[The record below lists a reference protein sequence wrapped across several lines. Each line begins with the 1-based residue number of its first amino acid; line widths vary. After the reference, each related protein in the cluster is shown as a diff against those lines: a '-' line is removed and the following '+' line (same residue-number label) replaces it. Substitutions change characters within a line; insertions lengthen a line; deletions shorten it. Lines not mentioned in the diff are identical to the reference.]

1 MLTGKTAI
9 ITGCLK
15 GIGRSTL
22 DVFAKNGASVFACAQ
37 YQTEEFEDYCTR
49 LNQESEGEIIPT
61 YFDLSRDEEI
71 KEAAMFIR
79 KQKRPADILVNIAGY
94 TKDARFQMVSMEDMQ
109 KTFKINFFSQIAF
122 TQYIVKMMI
131 RNKKGG
137 AIINTSSISGIDG
150 SIGQLSYSA
159 SKAALIAATKVMAE
173 ELGEHLIR
181 VNAIAPGFIDTD
193 MYNDVPKEILDRKIA
208 KTKLKHMGRPED
220 VAETILYL
228 ASDASRHITGQII
241 RIDGGKGI

>member
-1 MLTGKTAI
+1 
-9 ITGCLK
+9 
-15 GIGRSTL
+15 
-22 DVFAKNGASVFACAQ
+22 
-37 YQTEEFEDYCTR
+37 
-49 LNQESEGEIIPT
+49 
-61 YFDLSRDEEI
+61 
-71 KEAAMFIR
+71 
-79 KQKRPADILVNIAGY
+79 
-94 TKDARFQMVSMEDMQ
+94 
-109 KTFKINFFSQIAF
+109 
-122 TQYIVKMMI
+122 
-131 RNKKGG
+131 
-137 AIINTSSISGIDG
+137 
-150 SIGQLSYSA
+150 
-159 SKAALIAATKVMAE
+159 MAE

>member
-1 MLTGKTAI
+1 MLVGKTAV

-22 DVFAKNGASVFACAQ
+22 EIFAKNGASVFACAQ
-37 YQTEEFEDYCTR
+37 YPTEEFEEYCTG
-49 LNQESEGEIIPT
+49 LSQEYEGEIIPV
-61 YFDLSRDEEI
+61 YFDLCKDEEI
-71 KEAAMFIR
+71 KQAALFIR
-79 KQKRPADILVNIAGY
+79 KQKKPIDILVNIAGY
-94 TKDARFQMVSMEDMQ
+94 TKDALFSMVSMEDIQ
-109 KTFKINFFSQIAF
+109 KTFKVNFFSQIVF
-122 TQYIVKMMI
+122 SQYIVKMMI

-137 AIINTSSISGIDG
+137 VIINTSSISGIDG
-150 SIGQLSYSA
+150 SVGQLSYSS

-173 ELGEHLIR
+173 ELGEHQIR

-193 MYNDVPKEILDRKIA
+193 MYNDVPKEILDRKVA
-208 KTKLKHMGRPED
+208 KTKLKHMGKPED

-228 ASDASRHITGQII
+228 ASDASRHITGQIV